1 MHLQTIL
8 DTTKRKCSWPI
19 TKGIFKKRKL
29 EGGHRKKENFDH
41 QYTEM
46 NFSKWWW
53 RMEKEGQPGASG
65 MENKKKSFSGI
76 AKKPGPCDFKLAY
89 ISLWWRRMEG
99 EGLKESQENPMRER
113 MILYLKAGKKDELK
127 KNVNT
132 QMKMYMKHKQPDI

>member
-1 MHLQTIL
+1 MILYCLINIYWETAKHQAHETLVKLDKYANIIIIDEEVTVSTPLEEEEHLQTIL

-65 MENKKKSFSGI
+65 MESKKKSFSGK
-76 AKKPGPCDFKLAY
+76 AKKPSPCDFKLAY
-89 ISLWWRRMEG
+89 ISLW
-99 EGLKESQENPMRER
+99 
-113 MILYLKAGKKDELK
+113 
-127 KNVNT
+127 
-132 QMKMYMKHKQPDI
+132 